1 MRHENRQ
8 AIFKASERLYIE
20 LAFLDTDKAFHRGG
34 ESWNG
39 HGKGLREN
47 LAERLGWE
55 VASHDDLRVAQRLY
69 HKQVVD
75 GIYRLDEGALL
86 DDFFYCLQERGVPDW
101 LVNVQGTAGQRETLP
116 FVHYILRSSANPSIY
131 DGQLGPFWERLWG
144 LPLVGSIVKC
154 ASAREGAAP

>member
-1 MRHENRQ
+1 MRHENCQ
-8 AIFKASERLYIE
+8 AIFKASERLDIE
-20 LAFLDTDKAFHRGG
+20 LAFPDTDKAFHRGG

-55 VASHDDLRVAQRLY
+55 VARHDDLRVAQRLY
-69 HKQVVD
+69 HKKVVD

-101 LVNVQGTAGQRETLP
+101 LVNVQGTAGQRETMP
-116 FVHYILRSSANPSIY
+116 FVPDILRSSANPSIY

-144 LPLVGSIVKC
+144 LPFVGSIVK
-154 ASAREGAAP
+154 